1 MRQGRANRDNQMEPT
16 SSSRYVAVA
25 AIAGLVAGVLATMA
39 ISGGGEPAVDN
50 REPFGGLDLRNP
62 EAWRLVDLTHALSPD
77 SLYWP
82 NGEPFEHERQGWEF
96 DADGNWYAMARF
108 STPEHLGTHLDAP
121 IHFAAGGWTSA
132 EIPAER
138 FLGAAVVV
146 DISERAAADPD
157 ATLQPGDLEAW
168 EARHG
173 AVPEGSILLVRT
185 RWSERW
191 PNWSDYYGSDD
202 PFDTTSLHF
211 PGVSAE
217 AAAAIVERGVIGVG
231 IDTASIDPGN
241 DVAFRAH
248 RVLAAANIF
257 NLENLRELGELPEN
271 GATLLALPIK
281 IADGTGGP
289 ARVLALVPSS

>member
-1 MRQGRANRDNQMEPT
+1 MPTAPT
-16 SSSRYVAVA
+16 SYVAIA
-25 AIAGLVAGVLATMA
+25 ALTGLAVGALATMA
-39 ISGGGEPAVDN
+39 ISDGADPPAGEADAAVV
-50 REPFGGLDLRNP
+50 LDLRDDDG
-62 EAWRLVDLTHALSPD
+62 WRLVDLTHSLSPD

-121 IHFAAGGWTSA
+121 IHFSAAGWTSA
-132 EIPAER
+132 QIPHER
-138 FLGAAVVV
+138 FLGPAVVV
-146 DISERAAADPD
+146 DISDRAAADID
-157 ATLQPGDLEAW
+157 STLQPSDLEAW

-173 AVPEGSILLVRT
+173 DIPESSILLVRT

-191 PNWSDYYGSDD
+191 PNWNAYYGSDD
-202 PFDTTSLHF
+202 AFDTASLHF

-217 AAAAIVERGVIGVG
+217 AAQAIVDRGVVGVG

-241 DVAFRAH
+241 DVAFSAH

-257 NLENLRELGELPEN
+257 NLENLTGLDALPES
-271 GATLLALPIK
+271 GAILLALPIK
-281 IADGTGGP
+281 ITDGTGGP
-289 ARVLALVPSS
+289 ARVLGVVPSS

>member
-1 MRQGRANRDNQMEPT
+1 MQPA

-25 AIAGLVAGVLATMA
+25 AVTGLIAGALATIT
-39 ISGGGEPAVDN
+39 ISGREDPVVGGPNLDV
-50 REPFGGLDLRNP
+50 GIDLRNP
-62 EAWRLVDLTHALSPD
+62 DGWRLVDLTHALSPD

-82 NGEPFEHERQGWEF
+82 NGDPFEHERQGWEF

-146 DISERAAADPD
+146 DISERAEGAPD
-157 ATLQPGDLEAW
+157 ATLQPADLETW

-173 AVPEGSILLVRT
+173 AIPVGSILLVRT
-185 RWSERW
+185 RWSARW
-191 PNWSDYYGSDD
+191 PNWTEYYGSDD

-211 PGVSAE
+211 PGVSAA
-217 AAAAIVERGVIGVG
+217 AAAAIVERGVVGVG

-241 DVAFRAH
+241 NTAFPAH

-257 NLENLRELGELPEN
+257 NLENLMQLDELPEN

-289 ARVLALVPSS
+289 ARVLAVVPSN

>member
-1 MRQGRANRDNQMEPT
+1 MQAAP
-16 SSSRYVAVA
+16 SSRYVVIA
-25 AIAGLVAGVLATMA
+25 ALAGLVAGALAMMA
-39 ISGGGEPAVDN
+39 ITDRADPAASDPEATSV
-50 REPFGGLDLRNP
+50 LDLRDDDGWN
-62 EAWRLVDLTHALSPD
+62 LVDLTHALSPD

-96 DADGNWYAMARF
+96 DTDGNWYAMARF

-121 IHFAAGGWTSA
+121 IHFAAAGWTSA
-132 EIPAER
+132 KIPVDR
-138 FLGAAVVV
+138 FLGPAVVV
-146 DISERAAADPD
+146 DISERAAMDID
-157 ATLQPGDLEAW
+157 TTLQPSDLAAW

-173 AVPEGSILLVRT
+173 TMPEGSILLVRT

-191 PNWSDYYGSDD
+191 PNWSSYYGSDD
-202 PFDTTSLHF
+202 AFDTTTLHF

-217 AAAAIVERGVIGVG
+217 AAKAIVDRSVVGVG

-257 NLENLRELGELPEN
+257 NLENLTDLDTLPES
-271 GATLLALPIK
+271 GAMLLALPIK

-289 ARVLALVPSS
+289 TRVLGVVPLS